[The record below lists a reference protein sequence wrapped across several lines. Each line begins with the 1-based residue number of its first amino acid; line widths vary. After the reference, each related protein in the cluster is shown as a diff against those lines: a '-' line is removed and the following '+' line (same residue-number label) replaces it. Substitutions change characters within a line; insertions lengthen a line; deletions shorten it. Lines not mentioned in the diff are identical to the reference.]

1 MLLLL
6 PAPTSSAFLFAP
18 QTWLKRSVG
27 ACWRQTRTTAKRIG
41 LQQGDCGRLH
51 ACDMLDEHAATTLPQ
66 QCHAMD
72 VKAEECEVEAEECE
86 VEADAEHARAE
97 EAARLAAEAE
107 ARAKTE
113 AQAQA
118 RAKAAAARA
127 ESKPPQDAHDA
138 LHWAAAKGNATEL
151 KHRALKR
158 WPLDVRQVAVT
169 SAEFIDK
176 PSRFSRR
183 PDWIAATPLYEAAS
197 RGHTDCVQLLLAA
210 HAAVD
215 LPTNTG
221 DTPLHAACGRG
232 YSECV
237 QLLLAARAVIDRPAR
252 SGATP
257 LLSALQSRQDE
268 AALVLIEAHADV
280 GAVLRDGR
288 GVLHC
293 AAFVGTPI
301 PVCEELLAAGAS
313 CDARDARGR
322 MPLHMA
328 AACGYA
334 ALAMRLIVQGAPL
347 NALDD
352 DGNDALSLA
361 GGGVAVEAVARE
373 MAEEAA
379 AAAAAAGEAAA
390 AAAAAAAATEAAAAA
405 AATSTK
411 AAAAAAIAAAAAA
424 VAAAAAA
431 AATATARRSQWL
443 ESTSFRR

>member
-1 MLLLL
+1 
-6 PAPTSSAFLFAP
+6 
-18 QTWLKRSVG
+18 
-27 ACWRQTRTTAKRIG
+27 
-41 LQQGDCGRLH
+41 
-51 ACDMLDEHAATTLPQ
+51 MLDDHAATTLPQ
-66 QCHAMD
+66 QCHAM
-72 VKAEECEVEAEECE
+72 ECEVEAEECE

-280 GAVLRDGR
+280 G
-288 GVLHC
+288 
-293 AAFVGTPI
+293 
-301 PVCEELLAAGAS
+301 VCL
-313 CDARDARGR
+313 
-322 MPLHMA
+322 
-328 AACGYA
+328 
-334 ALAMRLIVQGAPL
+334 
-347 NALDD
+347 
-352 DGNDALSLA
+352 
-361 GGGVAVEAVARE
+361 GG
-373 MAEEAA
+373 
-379 AAAAAAGEAAA
+379 
-390 AAAAAAAATEAAAAA
+390 
-405 AATSTK
+405 
-411 AAAAAAIAAAAAA
+411 
-424 VAAAAAA
+424 
-431 AATATARRSQWL
+431 L
-443 ESTSFRR
+443 EP